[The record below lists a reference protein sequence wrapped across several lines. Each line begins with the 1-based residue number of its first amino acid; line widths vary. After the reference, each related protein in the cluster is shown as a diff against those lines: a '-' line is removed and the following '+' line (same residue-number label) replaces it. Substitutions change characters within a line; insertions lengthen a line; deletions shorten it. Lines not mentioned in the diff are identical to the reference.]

1 VTAINTKTNTVVG
14 KPPRLLRPNTAN
26 NQTNTVSVIN
36 TAANAV
42 ITAVPVGTGPHMV
55 AVTPDGSRVYVPNL
69 GVDTVSV
76 IDPATNTVI
85 STIPP
90 GGLRYQPR
98 RGGQPGRPKGLR
110 HERLQLQR
118 DGHQRRPVI
127 NDEPV
132 ALADLP

>member
-90 GGLRYQPR
+90 GGSDTNLGVAVSPD
-98 RGGQPGRPKGLR
+98 GRKVYATNAYSYNAT
-110 HERLQLQR
+110 
-118 DGHQRRPVI
+118 VI
-127 NDEPV
+127 SVGP
-132 ALADLP
+132 

>member
-1 VTAINTKTNTVVG
+1 MTAINTKTNTVVG

-85 STIPP
+85 STIGL
-90 GGLRYQPR
+90 GGSDTNLGVAVRPD
-98 RGGQPGRPKGLR
+98 GRKVYATSAFSYNAT
-110 HERLQLQR
+110 
-118 DGHQRRPVI
+118 VI
-127 NDEPV
+127 SAGP
-132 ALADLP
+132 